1 MFLAQASTKRPIA
14 MMTLIICLVMFG
26 VLAFRNVGVDLLPQV
41 DIPYVAIAVVYP
53 GASPDK
59 IETTVAKKLEDA
71 VVQVDGIKHITTTC
85 LNNFCQLL
93 VEFELN
99 RDVDVCATDI
109 REKVDLIRED
119 LPDESEAP
127 QIVKLDVNAKPVVTI
142 AVKGR
147 QSIDELYDYADN
159 ALRDRFST
167 LGGVAKVELIGG
179 GKREVLVNVDREK
192 LASRGLS
199 LGDVVKAVGQ
209 ENVDVPVGQIDDGQ
223 REISV
228 KFNGEAAEIADLGDI
243 QVGVVRGQRVYLRD
257 IAAFAFGTE
266 RKKSGATYDGEPC
279 IVLKIT
285 KKGEANAVAV
295 VDRVRKVFGEIRTK
309 LPGGMEL
316 VWFRDDGDYTQAQVS
331 DGLGSIRD
339 GVILT
344 GIVLLLF
351 LADIRT
357 AFVAFVT
364 IPVTMIIAL
373 MTFSWFGY
381 TMNMVTM
388 SAFGISVGVLV
399 ANSIVVLEN
408 VAKAFETH
416 KDGEADVPSL
426 VERATSQVG
435 LAVAA
440 SALTN
445 IVVFLPIAAMKS
457 ITGKF
462 LAPFAVTTVAATF
475 ASLLVSFTLTPI
487 LAMWL
492 APYGGTVNRFLV
504 RVLAPWNWVYRRLE
518 VGYVRSV
525 RGVLKA
531 PLLFVV
537 AVSALCGFGL
547 YFYATRAQSDFVPQT
562 DMGDLSVRL
571 EYAADSNL
579 EHTSARAQAL
589 AERLAKDPAVR
600 HVLVTN
606 GKVQGVIG
614 QVSEGSYMSEILF
627 RLSSMVERPHDRIAD
642 VLERIRKLANDEPDC
657 LWSVM
662 IPSLVG
668 GSEQD
673 TVIMVS
679 GDDLKELNRIGTEA
693 KVRFRDDAST
703 SDVSNSVR
711 PGRPEIRMRPN
722 RAVLHDMGV
731 ASSDLGLILRANVA
745 GLKTTT
751 YKKGDRSYDIRVRY
765 VQQPGR
771 EQIPAMNLP
780 GPDGRPMPVGAVT
793 EVSDE
798 VQPTQIVRYDKVRSV
813 TLYANV
819 AKGWGMGTTVA
830 HETSILKKLLPAGYE
845 MKFSGM
851 AEKMAEAMQEF
862 GLVIVV
868 AILLTYLL
876 LAALLESW
884 TQPFIILLTVP
895 FSYLGL
901 YMAVY
906 HTGTSV
912 SIFGQLAG
920 IMLVGV
926 VVNAAILLIDE
937 VNTLRRTRGYHKR
950 QALVRAA
957 QTKFRPILMS
967 CVAAL
972 FGMLPMAT
980 GTGLGSEMR
989 ASIGIGS
996 VGGII
1001 VSSVLSLYFIPAFY
1015 VVMGRSDK
1023 SQDRMIAK
1031 NSGKKLAPAVTP
1043 EIESGDHF

>member
-1 MFLAQASTKRPIA
+1 MFLAKASTTRPIA
-14 MMTLIICLVMFG
+14 MMTLIICLLMFG
-26 VLAFRNVGVDLLPQV
+26 VLSFRNVGVDLLPQV
-41 DIPYVAIAVVYP
+41 DVPYVTISVVYP

-71 VVQVDGIKHITTTC
+71 VVQVDGIKHITATC
-85 LNNFCQLL
+85 LNNFCQLI
-93 VEFELN
+93 VEFDLDRN
-99 RDVDVCATDI
+99 VDVCATDI

-119 LPDESEAP
+119 LPAEAEAP

-142 AVKGR
+142 AVRGR

-159 ALRDRFST
+159 ALADRFST

-179 GKREVLVNVDREK
+179 EEREVLVNVNREK
-192 LASRGLS
+192 LAARGLS
-199 LGDVVKAVGQ
+199 LGAIVQAVGQ
-209 ENVDVPVGQIDDGQ
+209 ENVDVPVGQIDDGT

-228 KFNGEAAEIADLGDI
+228 KYNGEAAEVADLGNI

-257 IAAFAFGTE
+257 IATFAFGTE
-266 RKKSGATYDGEPC
+266 RKKSSATYDGEPC
-279 IVLKIT
+279 VVLKVT

-295 VDRVRKVFGEIRTK
+295 VDRVRKAFDEVKKI

-357 AFVAFVT
+357 AFIAFIT
-364 IPVTMIIAL
+364 IPVTMMIAL

-399 ANSIVVLEN
+399 TNSIVVLEN
-408 VAKAFETH
+408 VARAFERH
-416 KDGEADVPSL
+416 KNGDGGGVPSV

-487 LAMWL
+487 LAMWM
-492 APYGGTVNRFLV
+492 APYGETINRFLT
-504 RVLAPWNWVYRRLE
+504 RVLTPWDWFYKRLE
-518 VGYVRSV
+518 AGYVRSV
-525 RGVLKA
+525 RGVLRV
-531 PLLFVV
+531 PVLFVV
-537 AVSALCGFGL
+537 AIGAVSGVGL
-547 YFYATRAQSDFVPQT
+547 YFYATRIQSDFVPQT
-562 DMGDLSVRL
+562 DMGDISVRL

-579 EHTSARAQAL
+579 GHTAVRSQAL
-589 AERLAKDPAVR
+589 ATRLAKDPAVR

-606 GKVQGVIG
+606 GKVQGIIG
-614 QVSEGSYMSEILF
+614 QVSEGSYMAEIQL
-627 RLSSMVERPHDRIAD
+627 RLSSMIDRPHDKIAD
-642 VLERIRKLANDEPDC
+642 VLARIRQQANDESDC

-662 IPSLVG
+662 VPSIVG

-679 GDDLKELNRIGTEA
+679 GPDLGTLNRVGTEA
-693 KVRFRDDAST
+693 KVRFGEDPST

-711 PGRPEIRMRPN
+711 PGRPEISLSPN

-731 ASSDLGLILRANVA
+731 ASSDLGMILRANVA
-745 GLKTTT
+745 GLKATT

-765 VQQPGR
+765 VQQAGR
-771 EQIPAMNLP
+771 EQISAMNLP
-780 GPDGRPMPVGAVT
+780 GPDGRPMPLNAVT
-793 EVSDE
+793 KSSDKI
-798 VQPTQIVRYDKVRSV
+798 QPTQIVRYDKVRSV

-819 AKGWGMGTTVA
+819 AKGYGMGTTVA
-830 HETSILKKLLPAGYE
+830 RETALLEALLPSGYV

-851 AEKMAEAMQEF
+851 AEKMAEAVQEF
-862 GLVIVV
+862 GLVMLV

-884 TQPFIILLTVP
+884 SQPFIILLTVP

-906 HTGTSV
+906 YTGTSV

-937 VNTLRRTRGYHKR
+937 VNTLRREQGYHKR
-950 QALVRAA
+950 QAMITAVKS
-957 QTKFRPILMS
+957 KFRPILMS
-967 CVAAL
+967 SVAAL
-972 FGMLPMAT
+972 FGMLPMAM

-996 VGGII
+996 VGGMI
-1001 VSSVLSLYFIPAFY
+1001 VSSLLSLYFIPAIY
-1015 VVMGRSDK
+1015 LVVGQSDK
-1023 SQDRMIAK
+1023 AQSRKIKKDLAK
-1031 NSGKKLAPAVTP
+1031 IPDPVVPT
-1043 EIESGDHF
+1043 EVDV

>member
-1 MFLAQASTKRPIA
+1 
-14 MMTLIICLVMFG
+14 MMTLIICLMMFG
-26 VLAFRNVGVDLLPQV
+26 ILAYRNVGVDLLPQV
-41 DIPYVAIAVVYP
+41 DIPYVTITVVYP

-71 VVQVDGIKHITTTC
+71 VVQVDGIKHVTTTC
-85 LNNFCQLL
+85 LNNFCQLV
-93 VEFELN
+93 VEFELDRN
-99 RDVDVCATDI
+99 VDVCATDI

-119 LPDESEAP
+119 LPDEAEAP
-127 QIVKLDVNAKPVVTI
+127 QIVKLDINAKPVVTI
-142 AVKGR
+142 AIKGDR
-147 QSIDELYDYADN
+147 PIDELYDYADN
-159 ALRDRFST
+159 ALADRFST

-179 GKREVLVNVDREK
+179 EKREVLVNVDREK
-192 LASRGLS
+192 LAARGLS
-199 LGDVVKAVGQ
+199 LGDIVKAVGT
-209 ENVDVPVGQIDDGQ
+209 ENVDVPVGQIDDGP

-228 KFNGEAAEIADLGDI
+228 KFNGEAAEIADLGNI
-243 QVGVVRGQRVYLRD
+243 QVGVVRGQRVYLHD
-257 IAAFAFGTE
+257 VATFAFGTE
-266 RKKSGATYDGEPC
+266 RKKSTATYDGAPC
-279 IVLKIT
+279 VVMKIT

-295 VDRVRKVFGEIRTK
+295 VDRVRRAFDELKKK
-309 LPGGMEL
+309 LPGGMDM
-316 VWFRDDGDYTQAQVS
+316 VWFRDDGDYTKAQVD

-364 IPVTMIIAL
+364 IPVTMVISL

-388 SAFGISVGVLV
+388 SAFGISVGILV

-416 KDGEADVPSL
+416 GVAADVPSQ

-435 LAVAA
+435 LAVSA

-462 LAPFAVTTVAATF
+462 LVPFAVTTVVATF

-487 LAMWL
+487 LAMWT
-492 APYGGTVNRFLV
+492 ASYGGTINRFLT
-504 RVLAPWNWVYRRLE
+504 RLLAPWNWFYKRLE
-518 VGYVRSV
+518 NGYVRSL

-531 PLLFVV
+531 PLLFVIV
-537 AVSALCGFGL
+537 VSALCGLGL
-547 YFYATRAQSDFVPQT
+547 YFYATRTQSDFVPKT
-562 DMGDLSVRL
+562 DMGDISVRL

-579 EHTSARAQAL
+579 AHTADRTQAM
-589 AERLAKDPAVR
+589 AARLAKDSAVR

-606 GKVQGVIG
+606 GKVQGMIG
-614 QVSEGSYMSEILF
+614 QVSEGSYMAEIQL
-627 RLSSMVERPHDRIAD
+627 RLSPKTERPDDLLAD
-642 VLERIRKLANDEPDC
+642 VLGRIRRLANEEPDC

-662 IPSLVG
+662 APSIVG
-668 GSEQD
+668 GSDAD
-673 TVIMVS
+673 TIILVS
-679 GDDLKELNRIGTEA
+679 GADLDELDRIGTA
-693 KVRFRDDAST
+693 AQAGFRNDPAT

-711 PGRPEIRMRPN
+711 PGRPEINLSPN

-731 ASSDLGLILRANVA
+731 ASSDLGLVLRANVA

-765 VQQPGR
+765 VQRPGR

-780 GPDGRPMPVGAVT
+780 GPDGRPIQVGAVT
-793 EVSDE
+793 KLSDRI
-798 VQPTQIVRYDKVRSV
+798 QPTQIVRYDKVRSV

-819 AKGWGMGTTVA
+819 AKGYGMGTTIA
-830 HETSILKKLLPAGYE
+830 HETSLLTKLLPSGYE
-845 MKFSGM
+845 MKLSGM
-851 AEKMAEAMQEF
+851 AEKMGEAVREF
-862 GLVIVV
+862 GLVMVV
-868 AILLTYLL
+868 AVLLTYLL
-876 LAALLESW
+876 LAAMLESW

-906 HTGTSV
+906 HTGTSL

-937 VNTLRRTRGYHKR
+937 VNTLRHEQGYHKR
-950 QALVRAA
+950 EALVAA
-957 QTKFRPILMS
+957 AESKFRPILMS

-989 ASIGIGS
+989 SSIGIGS

-1015 VVMGRSDK
+1015 VVMGQPDK
-1023 SQDRMIAK
+1023 SQKERHGP
-1031 NSGKKLAPAVTP
+1031 NS
-1043 EIESGDHF
+1043 